1 MANRIQLRRDG
12 AQQWANVNPILA
24 QGELGI
30 EIDTSRLKIG
40 DGVTA
45 WNSLR
50 YERPLETES
59 NTANTLVKR
68 DADGN
73 FEAGA
78 ITASL
83 VGNSATATR
92 LANARNIALGG
103 DMSGSGTFDGSSNLT
118 ITAELNYVP
127 TLPHYDSNDLAATGT
142 YSQVTIDSRGRI
154 TQASN
159 PTTLSAYGIADAQ
172 PLDTDLTSLAAITTF
187 GLLSRQAEGTIVSRT
202 ITGGS
207 NRIIVQNGTG
217 QTNNPFIDLA
227 DTTVVVGTYNP
238 VGNLD
243 TPLISATTGDE
254 TVNTTNLTV
263 DRYGR
268 LTYAQTSAIATA
280 KQGSEVA
287 AYNAGTS
294 YVRYD
299 KVQNAAGKLYQAL
312 LPIGAGAGEPTHTDT
327 SDAGSWRY
335 LSSAVAPQKGLASF
349 NQEDF
354 DVTAWDAGNNYE
366 GGFVTIAEAGVDNT
380 QLQNNRIGFA
390 DGNTV
395 ENFELDQ
402 ELTATTGYRGF
413 NYLNYTK
420 VNDTTGNLLVGANNT
435 GNGSS
440 GTQQAVQNV
449 AVTVGTDTVGGQAT
463 GVFYLDGVETPTG
476 FSLKKGIKYIFNQ
489 DDSTNETFGGANH
502 PLMVSPTTDGEHNGG
517 DHYMMG
523 ITYKLDGVVVNM
535 MGYTSGFNAAT
546 TRTMEWLVQEEA
558 PSTLYYWCHHHT
570 GQGDS
575 FAITEGGAGEFDIN
589 VRSYFS
595 HPDITLDGAITQT
608 LDKTGDGH
616 LNFQLTQ
623 NTASDRNLSI
633 LSTNA
638 GAGNATILIQSENDI
653 TIAASNVAN
662 RVHVEDYWLQ
672 DNVLSTT
679 NATMI
684 LDPNDDDDV
693 TGLVQIR
700 GDLQVDGT
708 TTTVNST
715 VVTIDDPIFT
725 LGGDTAPATDDNKD
739 RGIEFKYYDTQ
750 ARLGFFGW
758 DEDYADSNIWSST
771 GGFRFLYNATNT
783 SEVFTG
789 TDAPLIAGNL
799 RLTTNTGSTSTTTG
813 TLVVTGGLGL
823 SENAHIGGTVT
834 IAGQSEVNN
843 NVIFKADNKSFN
855 IQTAAGVDKF
865 TVDYDNGNTV
875 IEGTVDIQLETTVTD
890 NLIVKADAKKFD
902 IQTAAGVSVFDVD
915 TDNGNTHTDGTLD
928 VDSGVTF
935 NSTLD
940 VDNNV
945 TLNAELDVDGDVVF
959 HNDFLMDVTGKTFT
973 ITNGSAQKFQITSTN
988 GNTDIE
994 GTLNVNSLSTFE
1006 KTTNITVDTSADDAI
1021 TQTATG
1027 AVDIDGGANVDADL
1041 RVGGDLYVSSR
1052 IDSKDAGTART
1063 RPSLLNNLDVRYREY
1078 IGSVAAHNADFAN
1091 DPDANLRVAG
1101 GAGIVADLYV
1111 GDDFYVG
1118 KVSTTDNV
1126 EFSILGES
1134 GFTTIGRV
1142 GQGGVTDGA
1151 IVVHGD
1157 ATFNR
1162 EVNITG
1168 SLTTIGNA
1176 NTDVLTVNA
1185 VSQFTDDVTV
1195 DGSLTVNTNALI
1207 EGNLTVN
1214 GTTTTVNSTV
1224 VTVDDPVFTLGGDTA
1239 PGSDDAKDRGIEFR
1253 YYDTQA
1259 RLGFF
1264 GWDNS
1269 ASRYA
1274 LYHAA
1279 TNNSEAFGGTRSGLD
1294 AGSIKLFDTT
1304 DSTTASTGTLIVGGG
1319 AGIGLNLFVGAN
1331 LDVATNTDIGGN
1343 LNVVGDFDLTDDLRI
1358 NTSKF
1363 TVDSQT
1369 GNTYAEGTLQVD
1381 GNVTLGN
1388 AGSDAHSVTGTVQ
1401 FNQAITSTDITAD
1414 QIQIGVDA
1422 ANEISTTSGNL
1433 ILDSDG
1439 GTVNVTDDLDVDL
1452 NLNVDGNTKI
1462 DGTLTV
1468 DGNATIGNAS
1478 GDNHIV
1484 TGTVTFNQAI
1494 TSTNITADSVTIG
1507 VDSDGEIS
1515 TTTGVNLIL
1524 DSATG
1529 ETQVDD
1535 NLTVTGTL
1543 DVDGNTQI
1551 GNASGDAHAFTGT
1564 VTFNQAITSTDITA
1578 DNIQIG
1584 VSGASE
1590 VDTSS
1595 GNLTLDSATG
1605 ETIVDDNFT
1614 VVGTAD
1620 IGGLTT
1626 ITDGVTVKADNKLVQ
1641 IQTAAGLTK
1650 VSIDTDNGNTDI
1662 QGTLN
1667 VEGATTIDD
1676 TLNVTQAVDLDT
1688 TLNVDGVATFQ
1699 DNVILNADNK
1709 NFKIQ
1714 LDNGTDKFTVAS
1726 ASGNTDIQGTLDVNG
1741 ATNVTNTV
1749 GITGITSVTNA
1760 TNPANLIGAAAL
1772 QVTGGAVINKD
1783 VFFGE
1788 DFYMGPNN
1796 APTLSVVGASGNT
1809 LIAGTLGVTG
1819 TTTLGIADVG
1829 TLNLSSNANISGS
1842 IIVNTSKFI
1851 VAGASG
1857 NTTIDGTLDVAG
1869 STTIDD
1875 TLNVTQNV
1883 DFDSD
1888 LNVDGNQQLDGTL
1901 TVNSTS
1907 LLKDS
1912 VVLRGGSKT
1921 LKLQNGSSTDKI
1933 TLHSTSGNAEIT
1945 GTATLGTL
1953 DVTNNSTIG
1962 GTLGVTGQITGDV
1975 TGDLTGNA
1983 DTASLVNVTETATS
1997 NLTYYPTFVSAN
2009 TGNTEVRTDSGNL
2022 TYNPS
2027 TNTLTV
2033 NNFKST
2039 TDFEVQGNLNVTG
2052 ALTFFQSQV
2061 GSIANHDTGDLTE
2074 GTNLYY
2080 TNERVDDRVNNL
2092 INGGTGITATYDDA
2106 GNMLTL
2112 SATQSD
2118 INTDNI
2124 TEGSTNLFTTAARTR
2139 THFSYGTGIQLD
2151 TGTLSVTQADIDTDN
2166 VTEGS
2171 TNLFYTAARGRAS
2184 FSATGSLSYNASTG
2198 VFSYTTPTTIASL
2211 SNHDTDDVAEGSSN
2225 KYYTDERVDDRVN
2238 ALIIAGTGV
2247 TKVYDDGANTYTLS
2261 VTQADV
2267 NTDTV
2272 TEGSTNLFTTAAR
2285 TRTHFTYGTGITHS
2299 GGTLSVTQS
2308 DIDTDNVTEGSTNL
2322 FTTAARTRGHIS
2334 VSGDLAYNSGTGV
2347 ISFTQ
2352 RTDAGVNTLADARIA
2367 AADTD
2372 DLSEGSSNLY
2382 HTTARARA
2390 SISAGG
2396 DLAYNSSTGVMS
2408 VTLPTVFSGDYD
2420 DLSNKPTLGTA
2431 AATATTAY
2439 ATAAQGTTADN
2450 ALAASA
2456 VSTFGGTLIDDA
2468 DAGAARTTL
2477 GLGTAA
2483 ITNSTA
2489 YATAAQCA
2497 TADSALQAETITL
2510 ATLKSVTA
2518 ASADFADFQ
2527 TRIAAL

>member
-1 MANRIQLRRDG
+1 MCIRD
-12 AQQWANVNPILA
+12 
-24 QGELGI
+24 
-30 EIDTSRLKIG
+30 R
-40 DGVTA
+40 
-45 WNSLR
+45 
-50 YERPLETES
+50 
-59 NTANTLVKR
+59 
-68 DADGN
+68 
-73 FEAGA
+73 
-78 ITASL
+78 
-83 VGNSATATR
+83 
-92 LANARNIALGG
+92 
-103 DMSGSGTFDGSSNLT
+103 
-118 ITAELNYVP
+118 
-127 TLPHYDSNDLAATGT
+127 
-142 YSQVTIDSRGRI
+142 
-154 TQASN
+154 
-159 PTTLSAYGIADAQ
+159 
-172 PLDTDLTSLAAITTF
+172 
-187 GLLSRQAEGTIVSRT
+187 
-202 ITGGS
+202 
-207 NRIIVQNGTG
+207 
-217 QTNNPFIDLA
+217 
-227 DTTVVVGTYNP
+227 
-238 VGNLD
+238 
-243 TPLISATTGDE
+243 
-254 TVNTTNLTV
+254 
-263 DRYGR
+263 
-268 LTYAQTSAIATA
+268 
-280 KQGSEVA
+280 
-287 AYNAGTS
+287 
-294 YVRYD
+294 
-299 KVQNAAGKLYQAL
+299 
-312 LPIGAGAGEPTHTDT
+312 
-327 SDAGSWRY
+327 
-335 LSSAVAPQKGLASF
+335 
-349 NQEDF
+349 
-354 DVTAWDAGNNYE
+354 
-366 GGFVTIAEAGVDNT
+366 
-380 QLQNNRIGFA
+380 
-390 DGNTV
+390 
-395 ENFELDQ
+395 
-402 ELTATTGYRGF
+402 
-413 NYLNYTK
+413 
-420 VNDTTGNLLVGANNT
+420 
-435 GNGSS
+435 
-440 GTQQAVQNV
+440 
-449 AVTVGTDTVGGQAT
+449 GGQAT
-463 GVFYLDGVETPTG
+463 GVFYLDGVETPSG

-489 DDSTNETFGGANH
+489 DESSNANFNSMAH
-502 PLMVSPTTDGEHNGG
+502 PIMISPTSDGEHNGG

-523 ITYKLDGVVVNM
+523 ITYKLDGVVTSM
-535 MGYTSGFNAAT
+535 MNYANTANFQAAT
-546 TRTMEWLVQEEA
+546 SRTMEWLVQEEA
-558 PSTLYYWCHHHT
+558 PATLYYWCHHHT

-575 FAITEGGAGEFDIN
+575 FTVTEGGAGEFDIN

-608 LDKTGDGH
+608 IDKTGDGH

-638 GAGNATILIQSENDI
+638 GGGNGTILIQSDNDV
-653 TIAASNVAN
+653 TIAATNVAN
-662 RVHVEDYWLQ
+662 RVNVEGFQFQ
-672 DNVLSTT
+672 DDTLSSTA
-679 NATMI
+679 ATMI
-684 LDPNDDDDV
+684 LDPNDDDAIS
-693 TGLVQIR
+693 GKVQIR

-725 LGGDTAPATDDNKD
+725 LGGDTAPGSDDNKD
-739 RGIEFKYYDTQ
+739 RGIEFRYYDTQ
-750 ARLGFFGW
+750 ARKGFFGW

-823 SENAHIGGTVT
+823 SENAHIGGEVT
-834 IAGQSEVNN
+834 IAGQTEINDTVLIKSDNED
-843 NVIFKADNKSFN
+843 FK

-865 TVDYDNGNTV
+865 TVDTDTGNTV
-875 IEGTVDIQLETTVTD
+875 IEGTVDIQLETEITD
-890 NLIVKADAKKFD
+890 NLIIKADNKKFD

-945 TLNAELDVDGDVVF
+945 TFNAELDVDGDVVF
-959 HNDFLMDVTGKTFT
+959 HNDFLMDVTGKNFT
-973 ITNGSAQKFQITSTN
+973 ITNGSATKFTISSTN

-994 GTLNVNSLSTFE
+994 GSVNIGGFNTFERTNNIAVDATSSESDITLSTAGNATFAGGV
-1006 KTTNITVDTSADDAI
+1006 NIDKDVRIGT
-1021 TQTATG
+1021 
-1027 AVDIDGGANVDADL
+1027 
-1041 RVGGDLYVSSR
+1041 DLYVADR
-1052 IDSKDAGTART
+1052 IVVKDAGTGRT
-1063 RPSLLNNLDVRYREY
+1063 RPSLLNNVDVLYHAY
-1078 IGSVAAHNADFAN
+1078 LGATTQHNPTFAN
-1091 DPDANLRVAG
+1091 DPASNLRVAG
-1101 GAGIVADLYV
+1101 GAGIVQDLYV

-1118 KVSTTDNV
+1118 KVATNDTT

-1134 GFTTIGRV
+1134 GNTTIGRV
-1142 GQGGVTDGA
+1142 GQGSNTLGTLT
-1151 IVVHGD
+1151 VHGD
-1157 ATFNR
+1157 VELNR

-1168 SLTTIGNA
+1168 ALTTIGDA

-1195 DGSLTVNTNALI
+1195 DGSLTVNTNALV

-1253 YYDTQA
+1253 YYDSSA
-1259 RLGFF
+1259 RVGFF

-1274 LYHAA
+1274 FYHNA
-1279 TNNSEAFGGTRSGLD
+1279 TNNSEAFSGNRSGID
-1294 AGSIKLFDTT
+1294 AGSVKLFDTT
-1304 DSTTASTGTLIVGGG
+1304 DSSSASSGTLIVGGG
-1319 AGIGLNLFVGAN
+1319 AGIGLNLYVGAV
-1331 LDVATNTDIGGN
+1331 LDVTSHASVGGN
-1343 LNVVGDFDLTDDLRI
+1343 ADITGTLDVTNDFAV
-1358 NTSKF
+1358 NTQKF
-1363 TVDSQT
+1363 TVAAST
-1369 GNTYAEGTLQVD
+1369 GNTVVQGTLQVD
-1381 GNVTLGN
+1381 GNATIGN
-1388 AGSDAHSVTGTVQ
+1388 AAGDSHTVTGVVQ

-1414 QIQIGVDA
+1414 NVQIGVDGT
-1422 ANEISTTSGNL
+1422 NEISTTSGNL

-1439 GTVNVTDDLDVDL
+1439 GTVNVTDDLDVDN
-1452 NLNVDGNTKI
+1452 NLNVDGNTKV

-1468 DGNATIGNAS
+1468 DGNTTIGNAA
-1478 GDNHIV
+1478 GDSHSV
-1484 TGTVTFNQAI
+1484 TGTIQFNQAI
-1494 TSTNITADSVTIG
+1494 TSTNITADAVTIG
-1507 VDSDGEIS
+1507 VDSDSEIS
-1515 TTTGVNLIL
+1515 TTAGNNLIL

-1543 DVDGNTQI
+1543 DVNGNTQI

-1578 DNIQIG
+1578 DNVRLG
-1584 VSGASE
+1584 VAGASE
-1590 VDTSS
+1590 IDTSS
-1595 GNLTLDSATG
+1595 GNLTLDSSTG
-1605 ETIVDDNFT
+1605 ETVVDDNLT
-1614 VVGTAD
+1614 VNGTTD
-1620 IGGLTT
+1620 IDGLTT
-1626 ITDGVTVKADNKLVQ
+1626 ITDGLTVKADNKLVQ

-1676 TLNVTQAVDLDT
+1676 TLNVTQGTDLDS

-1699 DNVILNADNK
+1699 TDVILNADSA
-1709 NFKIQ
+1709 NFKVQ
-1714 LDNGTDKFTVAS
+1714 LNDTTDKFTIAS
-1726 ASGNTDIQGTLDVNG
+1726 ATGNTDIQGTLDVNG
-1741 ATNVTNTV
+1741 ATNITNTLGV
-1749 GITGITSVTNA
+1749 TGITSITNA
-1760 TNPANLIGAAAL
+1760 TNPSNLIGAAAL

-1783 VFFGE
+1783 VFLGE

-1796 APTLSVVGASGNT
+1796 APSFSIVGATGNT
-1809 LIAGTLGVTG
+1809 LIGGTLGVTG

-1869 STTIDD
+1869 RVIIDD

-1888 LNVDGNQQLDGTL
+1888 LNIDGNQQLDGTL
-1901 TVNSTS
+1901 TVDSTS
-1907 LLKDS
+1907 LFKDS
-1912 VVLRGGSKT
+1912 IVLKGSTKT
-1921 LKLQNGSSTDKI
+1921 LKLQNGSSTTKI
-1933 TLHSTSGNAEIT
+1933 ELQSTSGNIT
-1945 GTATLGTL
+1945 AAGLTTTGTL
-1953 DVTNNSTIG
+1953 DVTNNTTIG
-1962 GTLGVTGQITGDV
+1962 GTLGVTGQITGNV

-1983 DTASLVNVTETATS
+1983 DTASLVDVTDTGSS

-2009 TGNTEVRTDSGNL
+2009 TGNTEIRTDSSNL

-2052 ALTFFQSQV
+2052 ALTFMQSQV
-2061 GSIANHDTGDLTE
+2061 GSIANHDTDDLAE
-2074 GTNLYY
+2074 ASNLYF
-2080 TNERVDDRVNNL
+2080 TNERVDDRVAAL
-2092 INGGTGITATYDDA
+2092 IVGGTGITATYDDA

-2118 INTDNI
+2118 LNTDNF

-2139 THFSYGTGIQLD
+2139 THFTYGTGVELS
-2151 TGTLSVTQADIDTDN
+2151 GGGELSVTQADINTDN

-2171 TNLFYTAARGRAS
+2171 TNLFTTAARTRGHIS
-2184 FSATGSLSYNASTG
+2184 VSGSLAYNASTG
-2198 VFSYTTPTTIASL
+2198 VISYTTPTTIASL

-2225 KYYTDERVDDRVN
+2225 KYYTDERVDDRLN
-2238 ALIIAGTGV
+2238 AVIVAGTGV
-2247 TKVYDDGANTYTLS
+2247 TKVYDDAANTYTLS

-2267 NTDTV
+2267 NSDNI

-2285 TRTHFTYGTGITHS
+2285 TRTHFTYGTGISHS

-2334 VSGDLAYNSGTGV
+2334 VSGDLAYNSSTGV

-2352 RTDAGVNTLADARIA
+2352 RTDAGVNTLADARIAAADTDDLSEGSSNLYYTDARADARIA

-2408 VTLPTVFSGDYD
+2408 VTLPTVFSGAYADLTGKPTLFSGAYADLTGAPSLGAVATSNDYD

-2431 AATATTAY
+2431 AATASTAY
-2439 ATAAQGTTADN
+2439 ATAAQG
-2450 ALAASA
+2450 ALAA
-2456 VSTFGGTLIDDA
+2456 
-2468 DAGAARTTL
+2468 
-2477 GLGTAA
+2477 
-2483 ITNSTA
+2483 
-2489 YATAAQCA
+2489 
-2497 TADSALQAETITL
+2497 SALQAETITL

>member
-1 MANRIQLRRDG
+1 M
-12 AQQWANVNPILA
+12 
-24 QGELGI
+24 
-30 EIDTSRLKIG
+30 
-40 DGVTA
+40 
-45 WNSLR
+45 
-50 YERPLETES
+50 
-59 NTANTLVKR
+59 
-68 DADGN
+68 
-73 FEAGA
+73 
-78 ITASL
+78 
-83 VGNSATATR
+83 
-92 LANARNIALGG
+92 
-103 DMSGSGTFDGSSNLT
+103 
-118 ITAELNYVP
+118 
-127 TLPHYDSNDLAATGT
+127 
-142 YSQVTIDSRGRI
+142 
-154 TQASN
+154 
-159 PTTLSAYGIADAQ
+159 
-172 PLDTDLTSLAAITTF
+172 
-187 GLLSRQAEGTIVSRT
+187 
-202 ITGGS
+202 
-207 NRIIVQNGTG
+207 
-217 QTNNPFIDLA
+217 
-227 DTTVVVGTYNP
+227 
-238 VGNLD
+238 
-243 TPLISATTGDE
+243 
-254 TVNTTNLTV
+254 
-263 DRYGR
+263 
-268 LTYAQTSAIATA
+268 
-280 KQGSEVA
+280 
-287 AYNAGTS
+287 
-294 YVRYD
+294 
-299 KVQNAAGKLYQAL
+299 
-312 LPIGAGAGEPTHTDT
+312 
-327 SDAGSWRY
+327 
-335 LSSAVAPQKGLASF
+335 
-349 NQEDF
+349 
-354 DVTAWDAGNNYE
+354 
-366 GGFVTIAEAGVDNT
+366 
-380 QLQNNRIGFA
+380 
-390 DGNTV
+390 
-395 ENFELDQ
+395 
-402 ELTATTGYRGF
+402 
-413 NYLNYTK
+413 
-420 VNDTTGNLLVGANNT
+420 
-435 GNGSS
+435 
-440 GTQQAVQNV
+440 
-449 AVTVGTDTVGGQAT
+449 
-463 GVFYLDGVETPTG
+463 
-476 FSLKKGIKYIFNQ
+476 
-489 DDSTNETFGGANH
+489 
-502 PLMVSPTTDGEHNGG
+502 
-517 DHYMMG
+517 
-523 ITYKLDGVVVNM
+523 
-535 MGYTSGFNAAT
+535 
-546 TRTMEWLVQEEA
+546 
-558 PSTLYYWCHHHT
+558 
-570 GQGDS
+570 
-575 FAITEGGAGEFDIN
+575 
-589 VRSYFS
+589 
-595 HPDITLDGAITQT
+595 
-608 LDKTGDGH
+608 
-616 LNFQLTQ
+616 
-623 NTASDRNLSI
+623 
-633 LSTNA
+633 
-638 GAGNATILIQSENDI
+638 
-653 TIAASNVAN
+653 
-662 RVHVEDYWLQ
+662 
-672 DNVLSTT
+672 
-679 NATMI
+679 
-684 LDPNDDDDV
+684 
-693 TGLVQIR
+693 
-700 GDLQVDGT
+700 
-708 TTTVNST
+708 
-715 VVTIDDPIFT
+715 
-725 LGGDTAPATDDNKD
+725 
-739 RGIEFKYYDTQ
+739 
-750 ARLGFFGW
+750 
-758 DEDYADSNIWSST
+758 
-771 GGFRFLYNATNT
+771 
-783 SEVFTG
+783 
-789 TDAPLIAGNL
+789 
-799 RLTTNTGSTSTTTG
+799 
-813 TLVVTGGLGL
+813 
-823 SENAHIGGTVT
+823 
-834 IAGQSEVNN
+834 
-843 NVIFKADNKSFN
+843 
-855 IQTAAGVDKF
+855 
-865 TVDYDNGNTV
+865 
-875 IEGTVDIQLETTVTD
+875 
-890 NLIVKADAKKFD
+890 
-902 IQTAAGVSVFDVD
+902 
-915 TDNGNTHTDGTLD
+915 
-928 VDSGVTF
+928 
-935 NSTLD
+935 
-940 VDNNV
+940 
-945 TLNAELDVDGDVVF
+945 
-959 HNDFLMDVTGKTFT
+959 
-973 ITNGSAQKFQITSTN
+973 
-988 GNTDIE
+988 
-994 GTLNVNSLSTFE
+994 
-1006 KTTNITVDTSADDAI
+1006 
-1021 TQTATG
+1021 
-1027 AVDIDGGANVDADL
+1027 
-1041 RVGGDLYVSSR
+1041 
-1052 IDSKDAGTART
+1052 
-1063 RPSLLNNLDVRYREY
+1063 
-1078 IGSVAAHNADFAN
+1078 
-1091 DPDANLRVAG
+1091 
-1101 GAGIVADLYV
+1101 
-1111 GDDFYVG
+1111 
-1118 KVSTTDNV
+1118 
-1126 EFSILGES
+1126 
-1134 GFTTIGRV
+1134 
-1142 GQGGVTDGA
+1142 
-1151 IVVHGD
+1151 
-1157 ATFNR
+1157 
-1162 EVNITG
+1162 
-1168 SLTTIGNA
+1168 
-1176 NTDVLTVNA
+1176 
-1185 VSQFTDDVTV
+1185 
-1195 DGSLTVNTNALI
+1195 
-1207 EGNLTVN
+1207 
-1214 GTTTTVNSTV
+1214 
-1224 VTVDDPVFTLGGDTA
+1224 
-1239 PGSDDAKDRGIEFR
+1239 
-1253 YYDTQA
+1253 
-1259 RLGFF
+1259 
-1264 GWDNS
+1264 
-1269 ASRYA
+1269 
-1274 LYHAA
+1274 
-1279 TNNSEAFGGTRSGLD
+1279 
-1294 AGSIKLFDTT
+1294 
-1304 DSTTASTGTLIVGGG
+1304 
-1319 AGIGLNLFVGAN
+1319 GAN

-1343 LNVVGDFDLTDDLRI
+1343 LNVEGDFDLTDDLRI

-2439 ATAAQGTTADN
+2439 ATAAQGTTADT

-2489 YATAAQCA
+2489 YATAAQGA

>member
-30 EIDTSRLKIG
+30 EIDTSRLKVG

-45 WNSLR
+45 WNSLK
-50 YERPLETES
+50 YERPIETES

-92 LANARNIALGG
+92 LANARNISLGG

-127 TLPHYDSNDLAATGT
+127 TLPHYDANDLAAQGT

-154 TQASN
+154 INAST

-172 PLDTDLTSLAAITTF
+172 PLDTDLTALANMTTF
-187 GLLSRQAEGTIVSRT
+187 GILSRQSEGTIVSRS

-254 TVNTTNLTV
+254 TVNTTNFTV

-280 KQGSEVA
+280 KQGTKVD
-287 AYNAGTS
+287 AYNAGS
-294 YVRYD
+294 AYPRYSIV
-299 KVQNAAGKLYQAL
+299 KNAADKLYQSIAD
-312 LPIGAGAGEPTHTDT
+312 IGAGAGEPTHTDT

-335 LSSAVAPQKGLASF
+335 LSSAVAPQKGIASF
-349 NQEDF
+349 AQEDF
-354 DVTAWDAGNNYE
+354 DVTSWIDPE
-366 GGFVTIAEAGVDNT
+366 QGGHVTIAERGVDNL
-380 QLQNNRIGFA
+380 QLQNNRVSFA
-390 DGNTV
+390 DGNTK
-395 ENFELDQ
+395 EDFELDQ

-413 NYLNYTK
+413 NYLNYVK
-420 VNDTTGNLLVGANNT
+420 VNDTSGNLLFAANNT
-435 GNGSS
+435 G
-440 GTQQAVQNV
+440 
-449 AVTVGTDTVGGQAT
+449 D
-463 GVFYLDGVETPTG
+463 
-476 FSLKKGIKYIFNQ
+476 
-489 DDSTNETFGGANH
+489 
-502 PLMVSPTTDGEHNGG
+502 
-517 DHYMMG
+517 
-523 ITYKLDGVVVNM
+523 
-535 MGYTSGFNAAT
+535 
-546 TRTMEWLVQEEA
+546 
-558 PSTLYYWCHHHT
+558 
-570 GQGDS
+570 
-575 FAITEGGAGEFDIN
+575 GGAGEVDIN
-589 VRSYFS
+589 VKTLFS
-595 HPDITLDGAITQT
+595 DPDIILDGAVTQ
-608 LDKTGDGH
+608 DIEKTGEGS
-616 LNFQLTQ
+616 LWLKNTQ
-623 NTASDRNLSI
+623 N
-633 LSTNA
+633 
-638 GAGNATILIQSENDI
+638 
-653 TIAASNVAN
+653 
-662 RVHVEDYWLQ
+662 
-672 DNVLSTT
+672 STT
-679 NATMI
+679 NQNLNIQMTNTGTGEARIAISADDGITLHATDASGGYQHGRVCFENFHAKQNVLACDPGSNLI
-684 LDPNDDDDV
+684 LDPDDSNDAT
-693 TGLVQIR
+693 TGVVEIWGDLLVQ
-700 GDLQVDGT
+700 GT

-715 VVTIDDPIFT
+715 TLTVDDPIIT
-725 LGGDTAPATDDNKD
+725 LGGDTAPVSDDNKD
-739 RGIEFKYYDTQ
+739 RGVEFRYYDAQ
-750 ARLGFFGW
+750 ARVGFFGW
-758 DEDYADSNIWSST
+758 DDSYNNANLWSDT
-771 GGFRFLYNATNT
+771 GGFRFLYNATN
-783 SEVFTG
+783 SNEVFTG
-789 TDAPLIAGNL
+789 TDAALIAGNL
-799 RLTTNTGSTSTTTG
+799 ALTTNTGSTSTTTG

-843 NVIFKADNKSFN
+843 NVIFRADNKSFN
-855 IQTAAGVDKF
+855 IQTNAGVDKF

-890 NLIVKADAKKFD
+890 NVIIKADNKKFD

-940 VDNNV
+940 VDDNT

-1027 AVDIDGGANVDADL
+1027 AVDIDGGLNVDVDL
-1041 RVGGDLYVSSR
+1041 RVGGDLYVSDR

-1101 GAGIVADLYV
+1101 GAGIVADLHV

-1118 KVSTTDNV
+1118 KVATNDNV

-1134 GFTTIGRV
+1134 GYTTIGRV
-1142 GQGGVTDGA
+1142 GQGNATDGA
-1151 IVVHGD
+1151 LVVHGD

-1168 SLTTIGNA
+1168 ALTTIGDA

-1185 VSQFTDDVTV
+1185 VSQFTDNITV
-1195 DGSLTVNTNALI
+1195 DGDLTVNTNALI

-1239 PGSDDAKDRGIEFR
+1239 PGSNDAKDRGIEFR
-1253 YYDTQA
+1253 YYDNAA
-1259 RLGFF
+1259 RVGFF

-1269 ASRYA
+1269 AARYA

-1279 TNNSEAFGGTRSGLD
+1279 TNTSEAFDGTRSGLD

-1304 DSTTASTGTLIVGGG
+1304 NSTTSSSGTLIVGGG
-1319 AGIGLNLFVGAN
+1319 AGIGLNLYVGAN
-1331 LDVATNTDIGGN
+1331 LDVATNADIGGN
-1343 LNVVGDFDLTDDLRI
+1343 LDVTGDFDLTDNFRI
-1358 NTSKF
+1358 NTDKF
-1363 TVDSQT
+1363 TVDSST

-1388 AGSDAHSVTGTVQ
+1388 AAGDSHSVTGTVQ

-1433 ILDSDG
+1433 VLDSDG
-1439 GTVNVTDDLDVDL
+1439 GTVNVTDDLDVDN
-1452 NLNVDGNTKI
+1452 NLNVDGNTKV
-1462 DGTLTV
+1462 DGTLVV
-1468 DGNATIGNAS
+1468 DGNVTLGNAS
-1478 GDNHIV
+1478 GDSHSV
-1484 TGTVTFNQAI
+1484 TGTVQFNQAI

-1507 VDSDGEIS
+1507 VDSDSEIS
-1515 TTTGVNLIL
+1515 TTSGNNLIL

-1578 DNIQIG
+1578 DNVRIG
-1584 VSGASE
+1584 VAGASE
-1590 VDTSS
+1590 IDTSS
-1595 GNLTLDSATG
+1595 GNLTLDSNTG
-1605 ETIVDDNFT
+1605 ETVVDDNISVT
-1614 VVGTAD
+1614 GTAD
-1620 IGGLTT
+1620 ITGLTT

-1676 TLNVTQAVDLDT
+1676 TFNVTQGTDLDS

-1699 DNVILNADNK
+1699 DNLILNADNK

-1741 ATNVTNTV
+1741 ATNITNTLGV
-1749 GITGITSVTNA
+1749 TGITSITDN

-1809 LIAGTLGVTG
+1809 LIGGTLGVTG
-1819 TTTLGIADVG
+1819 TSTLGIADVG
-1829 TLNLSSNANISGS
+1829 TLNLTSNANISGS

-1869 STTIDD
+1869 ASVIDD
-1875 TLNVTQNV
+1875 TLNVTGAV
-1883 DFDSD
+1883 DFDST
-1888 LNVDGNQQLDGTL
+1888 LNVDGNSTFSGTI
-1901 TVNSTS
+1901 TQNSTS
-1907 LLKDS
+1907 LFKDNII
-1912 VVLRGGSKT
+1912 LRGASKT
-1921 LKLQNGSSTDKI
+1921 LILQNGSSQDKI
-1933 TLHSTSGNAEIT
+1933 TLNSTSGNIT
-1945 GTATLGTL
+1945 AAGTADLGAL
-1953 DVTNNSTIG
+1953 DVTNNTTIG

-1983 DTASLVNVTETATS
+1983 DTASLVSVTETATS

-2009 TGNTEVRTDSGNL
+2009 TGNTEIRTDSGNL

-2061 GSIANHDTGDLTE
+2061 GSIANHDTDALTE
-2074 GTNLYY
+2074 GSTNLYF

-2092 INGGTGITATYDDA
+2092 INAGTGISATYDDA

-2112 SATQSD
+2112 SAVQSD
-2118 INTDNI
+2118 LNTDNF

-2171 TNLFYTAARGRAS
+2171 TNLFYTDARGRAS
-2184 FSATGSLSYNASTG
+2184 FSATGSLAYNASTG

-2225 KYYTDERVDDRVN
+2225 LYYTDERVDDRIN
-2238 ALIIAGTGV
+2238 ALIVAGTGV
-2247 TKVYDDGANTYTLS
+2247 TKVYDDAANTYTLS
-2261 VTQADV
+2261 VTQVDI
-2267 NTDTV
+2267 NSDNV

-2285 TRTHFTYGTGITHS
+2285 TRTHFTYGTGITHSSGTLSVTQADIDTDNVTEGSTNLFTTAARTRTHFTYGTGISHS

-2334 VSGDLAYNSGTGV
+2334 VSGDLAYNSSTGV
-2347 ISFTQ
+2347 ISFTE
-2352 RTDAGVNTLADARIA
+2352 RTDAEVNTLADARIT

-2372 DLSEGSSNLY
+2372 DLSEGSTNLY
-2382 HTTARARA
+2382 FTNARADARVTAGITGKLDA
-2390 SISAGG
+2390 SAVSAFG
-2396 DLAYNSSTGVMS
+2396 L
-2408 VTLPTVFSGDYD
+2408 TLVD
-2420 DLSNKPTLGTA
+2420 DADAAAARSTLGLGSA
-2431 AATATTAY
+2431 AVAATGDF

-2468 DAGAARTTL
+2468 DAATARTTL

-2483 ITNSTA
+2483 VAATGDF
-2489 YATAAQCA
+2489 ATAAQG
-2497 TADSALQAETITL
+2497 TKADDAAPLASPTL
-2510 ATLKSVTA
+2510 TGTPAAPTA
-2518 ASADFADFQ
+2518 AQATNTTQIATTAFVQSNL
-2527 TRIAAL
+2527 TAALLRTALGIVSAVDDAGSGLASGEMYFNTTSNTYVLVA